1 MYDYNSIKSYMIR
14 APFLFTISHDNSEK
28 RNITAQHIA
37 DILTQN
43 KYVKNG
49 EISHVSAY
57 DTESLTIPAMELNL
71 KRVFNMRRASV
82 ILLDDIGHF
91 FDYSCSSTFIG
102 LMLDGMRDVA
112 QKHGGVILLD
122 TPENMNK
129 LFNVVNMTSIIPES
143 NMIDSETCERD
154 AKHDYMNQQVKYKNS
169 KATLGTL
176 INAWTSSAQ
185 KSQKQASARSQYILD
200 ELSNLESKSNKQLD
214 NGLQDLID
222 KLSK

>member
-1 MYDYNSIKSYMIR
+1 MYNYNSIKSYMIR

-28 RNITAQHIA
+28 RDITAQHIA

-49 EISHVSAY
+49 EISRVSAY
-57 DTESLTIPAMELNL
+57 DTESLTIPAMKLNL
-71 KRVFNMRRASV
+71 KSVFNTRRASV

-102 LMLDGMRDVA
+102 LMLDGMRVA
-112 QKHGGVILLD
+112 VQKRVGVILLD

-129 LFNVVNMTSIIPES
+129 LFNIVNMTNIVPES

-154 AKHDYMNQQVKYKNS
+154 AKRDYMNQQVKYKNS
-169 KATLGTL
+169 KAALGTL

-185 KSQKQASARSQYILD
+185 KSSKQASARVQYILD
-200 ELSNLESKSNKQLD
+200 ELANVKNKPNKLD
-214 NGLQDLID
+214 NGLWDLID
-222 KLSK
+222 ELSK

>member
-1 MYDYNSIKSYMIR
+1 MYNYNSIKSYMIR

-28 RNITAQHIA
+28 RDITAQHIA

-102 LMLDGMRDVA
+102 LMLDGMRDAV
-112 QKHGGVILLD
+112 QKRVGVILLD

-129 LFNVVNMTSIIPES
+129 LFNVVNMTSIVPEN

-169 KATLGTL
+169 KVALGPL
-176 INAWTSSAQ
+176 INAWTNSAQ
-185 KSQKQASARSQYILD
+185 KSSKQASARTQHILD
-200 ELSNLESKSNKQLD
+200 ELANVKNKPNKLD
-214 NGLQDLID
+214 NGLWDLID
-222 KLSK
+222 KLNK

>member
-1 MYDYNSIKSYMIR
+1 MYDYDAIKPYMIR

-28 RNITAQHIA
+28 RDITAQHIV

-43 KYVKNG
+43 KYVKSG
-49 EISHVSAY
+49 EISRVSAY
-57 DTESLTIPAMELNL
+57 DTESLTISDMELNL

-102 LMLDGMRDVA
+102 LMLDGMRDAV
-112 QKHGGVILLD
+112 QKRVGVILLD

-129 LFNVVNMTSIIPES
+129 LFNVVNMTSIVPES

-154 AKHDYMNQQVKYKNS
+154 AKRDYMNQQVKHKNS
-169 KATLGTL
+169 KAALGTL
-176 INAWTSSAQ
+176 ISAWTSSAQ
-185 KSQKQASARSQYILD
+185 KSSKQVSARTQHILD
-200 ELSNLESKSNKQLD
+200 ELTKVKNKPNKLD
-214 NGLQDLID
+214 NGLWDLID

>member
-49 EISHVSAY
+49 EISRVSAY
-57 DTESLTIPAMELNL
+57 DTESLTIPEMELNL
-71 KRVFNMRRASV
+71 KRVFNTRRASV

-91 FDYSCSSTFIG
+91 FDYSCSSAFIR
-102 LMLDGMRDVA
+102 LMLDGMRDVV
-112 QKHGGVILLD
+112 QKRVGVILLD

-129 LFNVVNMTSIIPES
+129 LFNAVNMTSIVPES

-154 AKHDYMNQQVKYKNS
+154 AKRDYMNQQVKYKNS
-169 KATLGTL
+169 KAALGTL
-176 INAWTSSAQ
+176 INAWTSSAK
-185 KSQKQASARSQYILD
+185 KSSKQASARAQYILD
-200 ELSNLESKSNKQLD
+200 ELANVKDKTNKLD
-214 NGLQDLID
+214 NGLWDLID
-222 KLSK
+222 KSNK